1 MDFFGDSPD
10 TGPAH
15 WLAGLDEDT
24 CAWCVQ
30 LRDADAVARQVPT
43 VAKRLPVPWT
53 VPLGL
58 FRRLAQ
64 ADR

>member
-1 MDFFGDSPD
+1 MNVFGDSPD
-10 TGPAH
+10 LGPDER
-15 WLAGLDEDT
+15 LAGLAEDT

-30 LRDADAVARQVPT
+30 LRDADALTGQAPT
-43 VAKRLPVPWT
+43 AAKRQPAPWM

-58 FRRLAQ
+58 PPRPAQ